1 MRLCARLGQR
11 HRFESMQSV
20 ECPRETDNRQ
30 QWVPVNGVIQI
41 KICCFLDEVVAKLN
55 EIKDEVICV

>member
-1 MRLCARLGQR
+1 
-11 HRFESMQSV
+11 MQSV